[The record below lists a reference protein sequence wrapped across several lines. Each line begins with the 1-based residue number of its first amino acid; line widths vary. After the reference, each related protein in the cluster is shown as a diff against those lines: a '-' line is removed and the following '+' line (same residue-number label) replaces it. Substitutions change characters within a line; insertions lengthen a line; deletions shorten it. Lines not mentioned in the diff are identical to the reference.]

1 MITQKELE
9 QYVSKVFERVTRI
22 VRKKGSE
29 YAPESGN
36 KDALCNIREI
46 GRMTNQT
53 PRDIC
58 YLLATKHW
66 QSLLRNSKH
75 YNMDTMKEKGT
86 DIIAYLAYAEVFRE
100 EELKKEMEQMIY
112 E

>member
-22 VRKKGSE
+22 VRKKGAE
-29 YAPESGN
+29 YVPDN
-36 KDALCNIREI
+36 KDALFNIREI